1 MAQGIDD
8 AIDATDVGKERSGP
22 STAIIILAAGS
33 STRMGKPKQ
42 LLTYDNLTFL
52 RHAAEVAVASVC
64 RPILI
69 VLGAYASQLQSE
81 IDDLPVRSVTN
92 ERWADG
98 MGYSIQV
105 GVGALKNYDRADNIE
120 ALLLMLCDQP
130 YVRADVING
139 LVTAYHVNDK
149 GIIASEYS
157 APGVHA
163 LFGREYFAESR
174 MSCAAGAKQYRCS
187 RSMSCLSHFPRGL
200 RTLIHRRTTDSYSV
214 RLGIRPFSLM
224 LK

>member
-8 AIDATDVGKERSGP
+8 AIDATDVGEERSGP

-42 LLTYDNLTFL
+42 LLTYDNRTFL

-105 GVGALKNYDRADNIE
+105 GVGALKNMTERITSSLGPNAVRP
-120 ALLLMLCDQP
+120 ALCEG
-130 YVRADVING
+130 DVING
-139 LVTAYHVNDK
+139 LVTT
-149 GIIASEYS
+149 I
-157 APGVHA
+157 
-163 LFGREYFAESR
+163 
-174 MSCAAGAKQYRCS
+174 M
-187 RSMSCLSHFPRGL
+187 
-200 RTLIHRRTTDSYSV
+200 RTTKG
-214 RLGIRPFSLM
+214 LSLRVQEPWVC
-224 LK
+224 LHCSDASTSLNSRQ

>member
-1 MAQGIDD
+1 VAQGIDD
-8 AIDATDVGKERSGP
+8 AIDVTDVGEERSGP

-98 MGYSIQV
+98 MGCSIQV
-105 GVGALKNYDRADNIE
+105 GVGALKNYDRTDNTE
-120 ALLLMLCDQP
+120 ALVLMLCDQP
-130 YVRADVING
+130 YVRAAVIND
-139 LVTAYHVNDK
+139 LVTTYHANDK

-157 APGVHA
+157 GTLGVPA
-163 LFGREYFAESR
+163 LFGREYFAELAA
-174 MSCAAGAKQYRCS
+174 MSGAVGAK
-187 RSMSCLSHFPRGL
+187 H
-200 RTLIHRRTTDSYSV
+200 LIAAHASDV
-214 RLGIRPFSLM
+214 MPVPFSKGITDIDTPEDYRQLQRAIVHQA
-224 LK
+224 L